1 MKRMDASQKST
12 LKRVLVLA
20 RPYRLRILGSLALA
34 AVIVGTT
41 LYLPVLSGRAIDDMI
56 GAGRVDFAAI
66 ARILNTMSLVLL
78 VTAACQWWMTQNNN
92 VVAFSMVRDLRDEAF
107 DKMQKLPLSYIDSHA
122 HGDLISRIMNDADQF
137 SEGLLMGLAQLFTGV
152 LTILLTLGFMLA
164 INAGTALIVIGVT
177 PLSIFAAGFIA
188 KRTYV
193 HFKTQAKARAQ
204 MTDIAEEMI
213 GGLEEIR
220 MYDRT
225 DAVAADFRKADE
237 QLRQASVKATFYS
250 SITNPSTRF
259 VNNLVYAGVAVFGAM
274 SAIQGKM
281 SVGQLTVFLSYASQ
295 YTKPFNDIS
304 GVMTEL
310 QNSLACAARLFELLD
325 ETEIQ
330 PDDADAADMKKAEG
344 RVELQDVFFSYRP
357 DQPLIRDFNL
367 KAEPGQNIA
376 IVGPTGCGKTTLINL
391 LMRFYDVD
399 SGRILVEGADIRH
412 CRRQSLRRLYGMV
425 LQDTWIRHGTVLENI
440 ALGRKDASREEI
452 IAAAVKARA
461 DGFIRRL
468 KDGYDTVLPADGGS
482 LSAGERQLLC
492 IARVMLAVPD
502 MLILDEATSS
512 IDTRTEKLIQQA
524 FDELMKGRTSFIV
537 AHRLSTIRN
546 ADLILVMKDGQILE
560 RGRHQELLDQ
570 NGFYAQLYRSQFE
583 D

>member
-1 MKRMDASQKST
+1 MKRMDASRKST

-20 RPYRLRILGSLALA
+20 RPYRLRILGSMALA

-177 PLSIFAAGFIA
+177 PLSIFVAGFIA

-225 DAVAADFRKADE
+225 DAVAADFRQADE

-367 KAEPGQNIA
+367 KAEPGWNIA

-399 SGRILVEGADIRH
+399 SGRILVEDTDIRH